1 MDQIHPVSEDNLRIE
16 NQPIPNRKI
25 NNREKLVYSILVA
38 IVIAIWFIVFITT
51 FTLKNK

>member
-25 NNREKLVYSILVA
+25 TVIDNKDGSQTIIIL
-38 IVIAIWFIVFITT
+38 
-51 FTLKNK
+51 

>member
-25 NNREKLVYSILVA
+25 NNRENLGYSILVA
-38 IVIAIWFIVFITT
+38 IVIAIWFIVFTNT